1 VADPRVQSL
10 YQAIVEQINQNL
22 AQFEQLKKFLLV
34 AEELSIEDGTLT
46 PTLKL
51 RRRNLEERYRAQIE
65 QLYSS
70 SASAESAKTS

>member
-1 VADPRVQSL
+1 MQSL
-10 YQAIVEQINQNL
+10 YEDIVEQINQNL

-51 RRRNLEERYRAQIE
+51 RRRNLEERYKEEIE
-65 QLYSS
+65 QLYAG
-70 SASAESAKTS
+70 SAASDAARTS